1 MPKVYTLTSCFHF
14 PVSGVRKLETYT
26 FQWLT
31 FGAQAGSGLLS
42 NCRRKLKFSPHNLL
56 KTLSFQFP
64 ELPPLRGTG
73 NRKPDRPTWAECPHI
88 TTEGA
93 DHD

>member
-1 MPKVYTLTSCFHF
+1 MPKVYALTTCFQF
-14 PVSGVRKLETYT
+14 PVFDARKPETDT
-26 FQWLT
+26 FQWLKL
-31 FGAQAGSGLLS
+31 GAMAVSGLLS

-64 ELPPLRGTG
+64 DFPPLRGTG
-73 NRKPDRPTWAECPHI
+73 SRKLDRPTWAECPLI
-88 TTEGA
+88 NTGCA